1 MRGFFF
7 FLCFLFTLLAAA
19 GIGHD
24 IWHAANEPKGLEGI
38 DFSQPLPFSDLGWV
52 WKTYSIES
60 YNWAHGNVDK
70 TAWDTYIDP
79 ILKQK
84 TALVTAVPA
93 AIMYA
98 LMFILKLFGW
108 WPFEGQGWLFSK
120 QQFFKKSKDY
130 TFKDPLGK
138 KAKKFK
144 YKRR

>member
-7 FLCFLFTLLAAA
+7 FMAFLFTLLAAA
-19 GIGHD
+19 AVGHD
-24 IWHAANEPKGLEGI
+24 IWHAANDPKGL
-38 DFSQPLPFSDLGWV
+38 DNLDVNNLPFSDLGWV

-60 YNWAHGNVDK
+60 YNWAHGNIDK
-70 TAWDTYIDP
+70 NAWSTYIDP

-84 TALVTAVPA
+84 TVVIASIPA
-93 AIMYA
+93 AVMFA

-120 QQFFKKSKDY
+120 QQIFKKSKDY
-130 TFKDPLGK
+130 AFKDPLGK
-138 KAKKFK
+138 KAQKVK